1 MGCPAHPGGIAIGL
15 PSLWDIANNLLKE
28 YRNGGGPSG
37 GIRASAERPGTLFFL
52 NDIYRGQ
59 KIIIVFDAASIIQ
72 QIPLLSALLQS
83 RQEMFE
89 QAKS

>member
-1 MGCPAHPGGIAIGL
+1 MPGPLGGIAIGL

-37 GIRASAERPGTLFFL
+37 GIRASAERPGMLFYL
-52 NDIYRGQ
+52 DNIYRGQ

-72 QIPLLSALLQS
+72 QIPLLSAQL
-83 RQEMFE
+83 
-89 QAKS
+89 